1 MEIQIT
7 SRLKLVC
14 RIIIIIIVNSIHA
27 ESVLDQLTEISV
39 NTTIDIH
46 MPPIFQGQALG
57 PLELQIS
64 TLQKQIEATN
74 NEIMELQ
81 QFWLRN
87 QSELVKTVQRVG
99 QQSGEIKSLKKQ
111 YTILLQKKLRTEGLL
126 DVLLFSE
133 IKRQYTNVEASQ
145 MFDYRIALFTEIS
158 IKYCLL
164 YRIIKYKFTLSD
176 TDRI

>member
-1 MEIQIT
+1 
-7 SRLKLVC
+7 
-14 RIIIIIIVNSIHA
+14 
-27 ESVLDQLTEISV
+27 
-39 NTTIDIH
+39 
-46 MPPIFQGQALG
+46 
-57 PLELQIS
+57 
-64 TLQKQIEATN
+64 
-74 NEIMELQ
+74 MELQ